1 MYMGND
7 LCVRKTRVRDRW
19 SNLEL
24 DQGSKRGNGGMREPL
39 LNENYKVNMFCR
51 QYF

>member
-19 SNLEL
+19 SILEL
-24 DQGSKRGNGGMREPL
+24 DQGSKRGNGMREWHGGMAWG
-39 LNENYKVNMFCR
+39 NEGTFT
-51 QYF
+51 